1 MNKEI
6 KLSTTKLDPIP
17 KNFKLF
23 YCTFGYGQENSGCVQ
38 PIYAKSINDAHKI
51 MCELYGGQ
59 WCWAYTD
66 KEFNSDK
73 FIFDYKKLPVIYS
86 TKI

>member
-1 MNKEI
+1 MSKEI

-38 PIYAKSINDAHKI
+38 PIYASNINDAHKI
-51 MCELYGGQ
+51 MCELYGG
-59 WCWAYTD
+59 
-66 KEFNSDK
+66 
-73 FIFDYKKLPVIYS
+73 
-86 TKI
+86 

>member
-6 KLSTTKLDPIP
+6 KLSTTKLDVIP

-38 PIYAKSINDAHKI
+38 PVYAKNISDVHKI
-51 MCELYGGQ
+51 MLDSDWLDREEDV
-59 WCWAYTD
+59 D
-66 KEFNSDK
+66 KLTEAVGSDGFVNSR
-73 FIFDYKKLPVIYS
+73 IYQ
-86 TKI
+86 

>member
-1 MNKEI
+1 MSKEI
-6 KLSTTKLDPIP
+6 KLSTAELDPIP

-38 PIYAKSINDAHKI
+38 PIYASNINDAHKI

-59 WCWAYTD
+59 WCWIYTD
-66 KEFNSDK
+66 KEFNDDK
-73 FIFDYKKLPVIYS
+73 FIFNYKKLPAIYS